1 MPLEVRV
8 DDRVVKLAMADG
20 RGELTLP
27 ANAVYTID
35 PASRILRQQAHIDEW
50 QRAEE
55 ARKKKAKK

>member
-1 MPLEVRV
+1 
-8 DDRVVKLAMADG
+8 MADG

-50 QRAEE
+50 QRAED